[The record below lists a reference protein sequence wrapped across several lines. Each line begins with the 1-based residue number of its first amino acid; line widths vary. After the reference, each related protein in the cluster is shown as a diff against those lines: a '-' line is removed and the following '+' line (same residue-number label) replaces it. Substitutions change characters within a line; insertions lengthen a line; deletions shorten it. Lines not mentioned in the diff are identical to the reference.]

1 MYPTTAEIIVFYD
14 SDCLFC
20 TKSITCIDKL
30 DKRKVIYF
38 STLSGNLG
46 RSKGLDKYCTSR
58 NGSIVVLDTSTE
70 KIYVASKA
78 IIKIASHI
86 TALRL
91 IANFANIIP
100 TQVCDVFYYFISN
113 NRYLISKHL
122 ACNVLN
128 KELRDRII

>member
-1 MYPTTAEIIVFYD
+1 MYPTAAEIIVFYD

-20 TKSITCIDKL
+20 TKSITCIDRL

-38 STLSGNLG
+38 STLRGSLG
-46 RSKGLDKYCTSR
+46 CKKGLDKYCTSH
-58 NGSIVVLDTSTE
+58 NGSIVVLDTKTD

-86 TALRL
+86 ITLKP
-91 IANFANIIP
+91 FAKIVNLLP
-100 TQVCDVFYYFISN
+100 RQVCDVFYYLISN
-113 NRYLISKHL
+113 NRYIISKHL
-122 ACNVLN
+122 KCSIPS